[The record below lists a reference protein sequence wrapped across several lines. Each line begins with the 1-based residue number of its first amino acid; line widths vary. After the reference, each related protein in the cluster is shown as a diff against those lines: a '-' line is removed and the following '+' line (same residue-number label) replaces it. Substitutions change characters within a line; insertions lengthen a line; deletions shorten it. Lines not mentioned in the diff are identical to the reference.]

1 MEMHGRKSQKMERRS
16 NAIRNVTRKTVKLV
30 VKPMQ
35 TNLAAKKMLL
45 RNLAAAKKK
54 QKRNKNV
61 TNA

>member
-1 MEMHGRKSQKMERRS
+1 
-16 NAIRNVTRKTVKLV
+16 
-30 VKPMQ
+30 MQ
-35 TNLAAKKMLL
+35 CDKKDGKACSKADAKTNLAAKKMLL

>member
-1 MEMHGRKSQKMERRS
+1 
-16 NAIRNVTRKTVKLV
+16 VTRKTVKLV